1 MEEGLAEP
9 QLPAQLPHPEESPP
23 FFSLEEPTCYS
34 QGPRLTYLLLSEF
47 PGKILRSLLP
57 KNIVTGESGCFSV
70 LKPLKHRTLQ
80 FLNIQPTICPPFHPL
95 THPPAHPPLSP
106 SISLSIHPFISQSAC
121 PSIYPS
127 NQPLIPPSGH
137 PSIHLSIHPPTPP
150 IHLHPFIQIIVL
162 ELWLY
167 QALGSVDKKDEPTV
181 PALKEL
187 TAWSGPDVET
197 DKWQDSVIKY
207 S

>member
-95 THPPAHPPLSP
+95 THPPAHPPSP
-106 SISLSIHPFISQSAC
+106 PPSVYPFIHSSLSLPV
-121 PSIYPS
+121 
-127 NQPLIPPSGH
+127 H
-137 PSIHLSIHPPTPP
+137 PSIHPISHSSLPQAIHPSICPSTHPPHPSTSIHS
-150 IHLHPFIQIIVL
+150 FR
-162 ELWLY
+162 
-167 QALGSVDKKDEPTV
+167 S
-181 PALKEL
+181 
-187 TAWSGPDVET
+187 
-197 DKWQDSVIKY
+197 
-207 S
+207 